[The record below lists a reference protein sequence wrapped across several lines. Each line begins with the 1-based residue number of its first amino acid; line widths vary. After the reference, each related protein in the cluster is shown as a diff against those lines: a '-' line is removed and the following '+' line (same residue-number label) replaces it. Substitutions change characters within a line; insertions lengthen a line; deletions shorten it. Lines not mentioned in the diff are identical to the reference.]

1 MASIQRDSGQF
12 ALLLIDVQR
21 DFWGEKT
28 VESFPQFPENISN
41 LLDLCRT
48 QGVEIF
54 HLRSSPS
61 R

>member
-1 MASIQRDSGQF
+1 VLPSGRGWGQF
-12 ALLLIDVQR
+12 ALLPIDLQQ
-21 DFWGEKT
+21 DFWREKT
-28 VESFPQFPENISN
+28 VESFLQFPENIAN